1 MKFTCPTPVATQTQQ
16 SHSGG
21 SWERKRFGSL
31 SCKTVWMRSDPCYH
45 LCTGHTALQRKTLQI
60 CQLADSQYKNSKNLH
75 FGGMVQ
81 TGLRTRFLWLANA
94 WRVPDWD
101 EEYHDWDDTWV
112 TCSYWLSQ
120 HRQGH
125 ELWGIQLTA
134 SSSDCHGSCDQVLLK
149 KVRGTAVGD
158 VDYKDKA
165 ETLWIKASQ
174 RTLQS
179 DKKFPQ
185 WKRQFDLFEDSAMLW
200 RCRGRLQNVDASIST
215 VHPILLNK
223 NHHLTT
229 LFIHK
234 ANNQLY
240 IMVSKPHSL
249 SWGQDT
255 GLWMDGVL
263 YARYCINVLYAEE
276 LKDSVIVHPELLHFH
291 HLELWKPV
299 PSPTL
304 VLILLA
310 CCTWRKLTA
319 LRARPGS
326 VFTPAALHVPSILN

>member
-1 MKFTCPTPVATQTQQ
+1 MPEECLIEMKNTKTETTHGLLAATDSPSIDKVMNCEEFSSLHRLLTVMA
-16 SHSGG
+16 HVI
-21 SWERKRFGSL
+21 KFG
-31 SCKTVWMRSDPCYH
+31 
-45 LCTGHTALQRKTLQI
+45 
-60 CQLADSQYKNSKNLH
+60 
-75 FGGMVQ
+75 
-81 TGLRTRFLWLANA
+81 
-94 WRVPDWD
+94 
-101 EEYHDWDDTWV
+101 
-112 TCSYWLSQ
+112 
-120 HRQGH
+120 
-125 ELWGIQLTA
+125 
-134 SSSDCHGSCDQVLLK
+134 QVLLK

-249 SWGQDT
+249 S
-255 GLWMDGVL
+255 
-263 YARYCINVLYAEE
+263 
-276 LKDSVIVHPELLHFH
+276 
-291 HLELWKPV
+291 
-299 PSPTL
+299 
-304 VLILLA
+304 
-310 CCTWRKLTA
+310 
-319 LRARPGS
+319 
-326 VFTPAALHVPSILN
+326 